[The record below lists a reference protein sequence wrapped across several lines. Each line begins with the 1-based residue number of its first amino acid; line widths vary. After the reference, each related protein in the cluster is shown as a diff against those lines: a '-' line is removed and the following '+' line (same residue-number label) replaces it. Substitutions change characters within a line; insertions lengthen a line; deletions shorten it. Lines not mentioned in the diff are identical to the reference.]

1 MPSYSNLSVQ
11 DLLDAFAST
20 SPAPGG
26 GSAAALTGG
35 VGVSLLLMAIGVRA
49 SRPGSPREDGDLAD
63 AANRLRPLRATIAS
77 LVDRDAE
84 AYSMVI
90 GARRL
95 PAGDDESTLR
105 RQTALESAMRAA
117 TEAPLETMRAC
128 RAALHEAPVVA
139 AHAIRSTHSDVAVA
153 IELLRAAVRAAGITV
168 EANLASL
175 KDTEYVAQ
183 VRVERQ
189 QLDADSAA
197 DANHALSSLQGGSG

>member
-1 MPSYSNLSVQ
+1 MRSYSSFSVH

-26 GSAAALTGG
+26 GSAAALTAG

-49 SRPGSPREDGDLAD
+49 SRPGGSPEGIELAD
-63 AANRLRPLRATIAS
+63 AADRLRSQRATIAS

-90 GARRL
+90 AALRMPAEDEESKARR
-95 PAGDDESTLR
+95 R
-105 RQTALESAMRAA
+105 TAIESAMRAA

-128 RAALHEAPVVA
+128 RRALRETSFVA
-139 AHAIRSTHSDVAVA
+139 AHAIPNTRSDVGVAV
-153 IELLRAAVRAAGITV
+153 ELLAAAVRAAGITV
-168 EANLASL
+168 DANLASL
-175 KDTEYVAQ
+175 KDMEYVAL

-197 DANHALSSLQGGSG
+197 DAEYARSRLEGRST